1 FRFDL
6 RLTMCIYCGCGMY
19 PYGAYSPYQYY
30 GYPAT
35 YASYPSYGL
44 PLGYAYAPPAAP
56 APPVYFA
63 AAPAVSRGE
72 YKVGNCLMICQ

>member
-1 FRFDL
+1 
-6 RLTMCIYCGCGMY
+6 MY
-19 PYGAYSPYQYY
+19 PYGAYSPYQQFY
-30 GYPAT
+30 GYPAPAMPAPYQS
-35 YASYPSYGL
+35 YASYGL
-44 PLGYAYAPPAAP
+44 PLGYAYAPP

>member
-1 FRFDL
+1 
-6 RLTMCIYCGCGMY
+6 MCNYYGCVCGMY
-19 PYGAYSPYQYY
+19 PYGAYLPYQYY

-35 YASYPSYGL
+35 YPATYPIYPSYGL
-44 PLGYAYAPPAAP
+44 PLGYAYAPPM

-63 AAPAVSRGE
+63 YAPSVSRGE